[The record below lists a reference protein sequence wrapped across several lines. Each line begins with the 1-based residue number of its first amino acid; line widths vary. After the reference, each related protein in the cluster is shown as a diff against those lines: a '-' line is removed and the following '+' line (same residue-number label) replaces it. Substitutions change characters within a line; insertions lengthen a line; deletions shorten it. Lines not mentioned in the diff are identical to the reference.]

1 MNDPP
6 ASPIHEKKT
15 MTKNPGANGST
26 SSVVR
31 VLTSQTE
38 MAAKAHD
45 VEHVGVHNRDV
56 EADMRLE
63 SLGYAQELKREISM
77 IELFGFSFS
86 IMGEQ
91 RQPASFPAA
100 YRPFC
105 LQASSHRS
113 PRPSF
118 TASRTAVRS
127 P

>member
-91 RQPASFPAA
+91 SNPPRFRQLTAP
-100 YRPFC
+100 PFM
-105 LQASSHRS
+105 RY
-113 PRPSF
+113 
-118 TASRTAVRS
+118 
-127 P
+127 